1 MNDATRT
8 FEITLNE
15 RYSISTWWNKKYPQ
29 EPYWK
34 VMLDGHA
41 DKVMRKYQKG
51 VFKDIRQM
59 LQKHVGKAIITEL
72 RLIANLTFSV
82 TVMGEQDEINMID
95 PSNIR

>member
-1 MNDATRT
+1 MNDAIRT
-8 FEITLNE
+8 FETKLSE
-15 RYSISTWWNKKYPQ
+15 RFTISSWWNRKYPQ

-34 VMLDGHA
+34 VMLDGHS

-72 RLIANLTFSV
+72 RLIADTTFSV
-82 TVMGEQDEINMID
+82 TVMGETDEINQID